1 VTAASAPS
9 APPAPEATA
18 PSAPP
23 GPGAVGSSGAPVS
36 RWQSARFRRRVTA
49 TVIFVAMI
57 VVAVVMFYPFWYMG
71 DNSFRNQSQF
81 DLQSGHSLAGWT
93 QLFQTLPVVHE
104 LASSTIVCAAAIAI
118 ILLVATTAGFAF
130 AKLRYRGSGLV
141 FLLIIA
147 AMMVPLQ
154 SIIIPEYVNLAKLNL
169 MSNYTGAVLV
179 YAALGAPFA
188 TFLMATYYRGIS
200 DELIEAAVMDGLS
213 YERTFLRIALPLSLP
228 AIATVTVLQFIQ
240 IWDDLLVG
248 YLFLPTND
256 RTITVG
262 LAVLSSGRTTGIPP
276 LMAGSLVSA
285 IPAIIV
291 YLIFQRYLIRGLTL
305 GMGK

>member
-1 VTAASAPS
+1 MTAASAP
-9 APPAPEATA
+9 AAAEPDAA
-18 PSAPP
+18 
-23 GPGAVGSSGAPVS
+23 GAPAAPGTPVARTS
-36 RWQSARFRRRVTA
+36 RLQSARFRRRVTA
-49 TVIFVAMI
+49 SVIFVIMI
-57 VVAVVMFYPFWYMG
+57 VIAVVMFYPFWYMA
-71 DNSFRNQSQF
+71 DNAFRNQSQF
-81 DLQSGHSLAGWT
+81 DLQRGHSFAGWT
-93 QLFQTLPVVHE
+93 QLFADLPVVHE
-104 LASSTIVCAAAIAI
+104 LVSSTIVCAAAIAI

-141 FLLIIA
+141 FLLIVA

-154 SIIIPEYVNLAKLNL
+154 SIIIPEYVNLAKFDL
-169 MSNYTGAVLV
+169 MSSYTGAILV

-213 YERTFLRIALPLSLP
+213 YERTFLQLALPLSLP

-276 LMAGSLVSA
+276 LMAGSLLSA
-285 IPAIIV
+285 VPAIIV

>member
-1 VTAASAPS
+1 VAAAAAP
-9 APPAPEATA
+9 AAAE
-18 PSAPP
+18 
-23 GPGAVGSSGAPVS
+23 PGAPAAPAAPAS
-36 RWQSARFRRRVTA
+36 RWQSARFRRRLTA
-49 TVIFVAMI
+49 LVIFAVMI
-57 VVAVVMFYPFWYMG
+57 VVAIVMFYPFWYMG
-71 DNSFRNQSQF
+71 DNSFRSQAQF
-81 DLQSGHSLAGWT
+81 DRQSGHSLAGWT
-93 QLFQTLPVVHE
+93 QLFQNLPVVRE
-104 LASSTIVCAAAIAI
+104 LASSTIVCVAAIAI
-118 ILLVATTAGFAF
+118 ILVVATTAGFAF
-130 AKLRYRGSGLV
+130 AKLRYRGSGLL
-141 FLLIIA
+141 FLLIVA

-154 SIIIPEYVNLAKLNL
+154 SIIIPEYVNLAKFSLTN
-169 MSNYTGAVLV
+169 NYAGAVLV
-179 YAALGAPFA
+179 YSALGAPFA

-276 LMAGSLVSA
+276 LMAGSLLSA

>member
-1 VTAASAPS
+1 MTAEPATTPPGTTPAASAPRG
-9 APPAPEATA
+9 PAVPA
-18 PSAPP
+18 
-23 GPGAVGSSGAPVS
+23 S
-36 RWQSARFRRRVTA
+36 RWQSARLRRRVA
-49 TVIFVAMI
+49 AIVILVIMIIVAI
-57 VVAVVMFYPFWYMG
+57 VMLYPFWYMI

-81 DLQSGHSLAGWT
+81 DQQRGHSTAGWT
-93 QLFQTLPVVHE
+93 QLFQNLAVVHE
-104 LASSTIVCAAAIAI
+104 LISSTIVCAAAIVI
-118 ILLVATTAGFAF
+118 ILVVATTAGFAF
-130 AKLRYRGSGLV
+130 AKLRYRGSGIV
-141 FLLIIA
+141 FLLIVA
-147 AMMVPLQ
+147 ALMVPLQ
-154 SIIIPEYVNLAKLNL
+154 SIIIPEYVNLAKFNL
-169 MSNYTGAVLV
+169 TSNYGGAVLV

-213 YERTFLRIALPLSLP
+213 YERTFLQIAIPLSLP